1 MFLICGHAY
10 HFECFL
16 FKLESCCRYC
26 TDYLK
31 SGIEKNCEAFQK
43 TLNSLGGRVNRDET
57 VFMETSTSDDN
68 NYSDEDFFLDKNV
81 DRSNIDLLVERAI
94 TALLNV

>member
-1 MFLICGHAY
+1 
-10 HFECFL
+10 L

-43 TLNSLGGRVNRDET
+43 TLNSLGGRVN
-57 VFMETSTSDDN
+57 DN
-68 NYSDEDFFLDKNV
+68 NYSGEDFFLDENV

>member
-1 MFLICGHAY
+1 M
-10 HFECFL
+10 

-43 TLNSLGGRVNRDET
+43 TLNSLGGRVN
-57 VFMETSTSDDN
+57 DN
-68 NYSDEDFFLDKNV
+68 NYSGEDFFLDENV

-94 TALLNV
+94 TALSNV